1 MVTLVTIVIDSCTRY
16 NQGKYKT
23 PTLDLGNWDQ
33 PKKKEKKCLIGSTF
47 SCISTPK
54 FYPKNI

>member
-33 PKKKEKKCLIGSTF
+33 QKKKKEVSHWIYFLMHLHSKVLS
-47 SCISTPK
+47 
-54 FYPKNI
+54 